1 MLGIIIAAVSV
12 LWFGLLILALYCN
25 RRLRNKEVRADN
37 DKLNRMAPRNCIVLQ
52 RHDQTQRRLRSQ
64 IKKLCKS
71 RWHHK
76 EYALNV
82 INVSVVTNV
91 AMRQRY
97 ERAYQAA
104 QSLTPPSYSVAHSAE
119 PPSYSTAQSA
129 EPPSYLEAVNM
140 AYHSPNDDLKQT
152 SAVSSVTEFEPGVLR
167 EGEMHLFYQTN
178 ESHVKAVF
186 ESESAHAFSRNL
198 YFGFAGLDVIT
209 LGEFS
214 SYGQPTAGSD
224 TKYMF
229 VMRAI
234 IDDPGPNY
242 NGLSR
247 TCRTSNLSLVI
258 PEFLVSYKVRGP
270 PKNNDRR
277 RRHDDPRRIVDG
289 EVAM

>member
-104 QSLTPPSYSVAHSAE
+104 QSLTPPSYSAVQSAEPLSDSAAQSAKPPSYSAAQAAE
-119 PPSYSTAQSA
+119 PPSYM
-129 EPPSYLEAVNM
+129 EAVNM
-140 AYHSPNDDLKQT
+140 AYRLSDHDNKQI
-152 SAVSSVTEFEPGVLR
+152 SVLREFEPGVLR
-167 EGEMHLFYQTN
+167 GGEMHLFYLTN
-178 ESHVKAVF
+178 ESHAKAVL
-186 ESESAHAFSRNL
+186 ESESGHAFSRNS
-198 YFGFAGLDVIT
+198 YFGFSGLDVIT

-214 SYGQPTAGSD
+214 SYGQPTADSD

-234 IDDPGPNY
+234 
-242 NGLSR
+242 
-247 TCRTSNLSLVI
+247 
-258 PEFLVSYKVRGP
+258 
-270 PKNNDRR
+270 
-277 RRHDDPRRIVDG
+277 
-289 EVAM
+289 